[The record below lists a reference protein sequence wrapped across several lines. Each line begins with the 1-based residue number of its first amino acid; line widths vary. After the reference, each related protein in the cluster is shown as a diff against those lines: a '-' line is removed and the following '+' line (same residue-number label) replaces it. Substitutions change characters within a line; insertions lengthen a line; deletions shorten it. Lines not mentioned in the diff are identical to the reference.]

1 MRFRNLRLSGIWN
14 TARGIPN
21 PINDWN
27 LESKFHRQS
36 PESSTWNPESTAWNP
51 ESNTVLDFL
60 TWGEKWS
67 VKYRIG
73 SVKCDPPRR
82 VTLLAKPT
90 FYRFLVVCFL
100 FFSCKRLPRFV
111 RQSMK
116 IWLTRVAGDPSTPNT
131 FLGNCPPNPLLRQ
144 HFVLSETDIEQQTR
158 ISEIHNDERKDP
170 HQKTN

>member
-1 MRFRNLRLSGIWN
+1 MFTPYRVALAPAWKPYRILLLFTHTNGLESVAPCKEIQIPESYKSLLEESGIWETFSWGSEIWGFGIWN

-27 LESKFHRQS
+27 LESKFHRQR

-67 VKYRIG
+67 VIYRIG

-90 FYRFLVVCFL
+90 FYRFFVCL
-100 FFSCKRLPRFV
+100 FF
-111 RQSMK
+111 
-116 IWLTRVAGDPSTPNT
+116 I
-131 FLGNCPPNPLLRQ
+131 FLM
-144 HFVLSETDIEQQTR
+144 
-158 ISEIHNDERKDP
+158 
-170 HQKTN
+170 